1 MEKTGEERKC
11 GTFFTQGIDQ
21 AMEIFDNVKFGQSV
35 WEQLSGI
42 SGRGWCGCFGVVVW
56 QTRGKLVTCFPV
68 SVSRQG
74 DMGKEAKG
82 DPSDEAIVG
91 SNKS

>member
-1 MEKTGEERKC
+1 
-11 GTFFTQGIDQ
+11 
-21 AMEIFDNVKFGQSV
+21 MEIFDNVKFGQSV

-42 SGRGWCGCFGVVVW
+42 SGRGWCGHFEVVVW

-74 DMGKEAKG
+74 DMARRPRGIPLMRPLWVVISHENNPDSLMGGAC
-82 DPSDEAIVG
+82 
-91 SNKS
+91 